1 MNKKFYK
8 IILTTLLLCCGYVV
22 FAQYATDTS
31 GIGTAL
37 QNVINWLTKVLGGAL
52 VVIGMVITGIRMSMH
67 DPDALKKGIWVII
80 GGLLIF
86 LSNNILKLIQSFA
99 GQ

>member
-1 MNKKFYK
+1 MNKNIKK
-8 IILTTLLLCCGYVV
+8 ILITALLCVPVVV
-22 FAQYATDTS
+22 FAQYYSDTS
-31 GIGTAL
+31 GIGSAL
-37 QNVINWLTKVLGGAL
+37 QNTINWLTKVLGGAL

-67 DPDALKKGIWVII
+67 DPEALKKGIWVIV

-86 LSNNILKLIQSFA
+86 LSNNILKLIQSLA

>member
-1 MNKKFYK
+1 MKQKIKK
-8 IILTTLLLCCGYVV
+8 IIITALLCSPVVV

-37 QNVINWLTKVLGGAL
+37 QNTINWLTKVLGGAL
-52 VVIGMVITGIRMSMH
+52 VVIGMIITGIRMSMH

-86 LSNNILKLIQSFA
+86 LSSNILKLIQSLA

>member
-1 MNKKFYK
+1 MSKNLKK
-8 IILTTLLLCCGYVV
+8 IMLLTMLCLPIVI
-22 FAQYATDTS
+22 FAQYADTS
-31 GIGTAL
+31 GIGSAL
-37 QNVINWLTKVLGGAL
+37 QNNINWLTKVLGDAL
-52 VVIGMVITGIRMSMH
+52 VVIGMIITGIRMSMH

-86 LSNNILKLIQSFA
+86 LSNNILKLIQSLA

>member
-1 MNKKFYK
+1 MSKNLKK
-8 IILTTLLLCCGYVV
+8 IMLLTMLCLPIVI
-22 FAQYATDTS
+22 FAQYADTS
-31 GIGTAL
+31 GIGSAL
-37 QNVINWLTKVLGGAL
+37 QNTINWLTKVLGAAL
-52 VVIGMVITGIRMSMH
+52 VVIGMIITGIRMSMH

-86 LSNNILKLIQSFA
+86 LSNNILKLIQSLA

>member
-1 MNKKFYK
+1 MNKK
-8 IILTTLLLCCGYVV
+8 ISIAVGLILCCVCVV

-37 QNVINWLTKVLGGAL
+37 QNVINWLTKILGGAL
-52 VVIGMVITGIRMSMH
+52 VAIGMIITGIRMSMH
-67 DPDALKKGIWVII
+67 DPEALKKGIWVII

-86 LSNNILKLIQSFA
+86 LSNNIVELIKSFVR
-99 GQ
+99 